1 MPGGYQDTTERGLRF
16 MSDADFNGLAERVTV
31 EFTRRDTLRNCKE
44 EVDKRIDVY
53 MQSVSPEAKNLKDL
67 QAGALIGPGER
78 ISVDGKTYKNVAR
91 TWLNPFK
98 AGPINFALG
107 WEEQQGGV
115 L

>member
-16 MSDADFNGLAERVTV
+16 MADADFNALAERVSV

-53 MQSVSPEAKNLKDL
+53 MQSVSPEAKDIKSL
-67 QAGALIGPGER
+67 QADALVGPGEQ
-78 ISVDGKTYKNVAR
+78 IIVTGKTYKNVSR

-98 AGPINFALG
+98 AGPVNFAAG

>member
-16 MSDADFNGLAERVTV
+16 MADADFNSLAERVSV

-44 EVDKRIDVY
+44 EVDKKIDVY
-53 MQSVSPEAKNLKDL
+53 IQSVSPEAKDIKSL
-67 QAGALIGPGER
+67 QADAMIGPGEQIIVTR
-78 ISVDGKTYKNVAR
+78 KTYKNVSRA
-91 TWLNPFK
+91 WLNPFK
-98 AGPINFALG
+98 AGPVNFTAG

>member
-78 ISVDGKTYKNVAR
+78 ITVDGKTYKNVAR
-91 TWLNPFK
+91 TWLNPFE